1 MYNESLA
8 SVFNI
13 LATRSFS
20 ADDWIFSCYVTWIM
34 DDAKLAIFVA
44 LMTVA
49 VEIDI
54 EKSGV
59 CVW

>member
-1 MYNESLA
+1 
-8 SVFNI
+8 
-13 LATRSFS
+13 
-20 ADDWIFSCYVTWIM
+20 M

>member
-1 MYNESLA
+1 MNQWHQFSIFWQQEV
-8 SVFNI
+8 SVLMI
-13 LATRSFS
+13 EYLV
-20 ADDWIFSCYVTWIM
+20 CYVTWIM